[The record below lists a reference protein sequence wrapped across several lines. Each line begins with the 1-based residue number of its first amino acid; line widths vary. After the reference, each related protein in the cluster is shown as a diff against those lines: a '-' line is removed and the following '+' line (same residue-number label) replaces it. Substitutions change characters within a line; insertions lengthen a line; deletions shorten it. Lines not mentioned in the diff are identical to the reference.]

1 MHNRYGE
8 TRGAQNRQSAEGRAG
23 RQGDPGIT
31 RFYISAED
39 DMIKRF
45 GADKLTNMLAITAT
59 ESDGT
64 PIDNRLIS
72 KTVEIIQKRVESN
85 NYSIRKYLL
94 EYDDV
99 MNKMRE
105 IIYAQRRKVLMEED
119 VHDSIMDMVHEMI
132 GIVLETYA
140 SPTPKRRNGI
150 WQACRLHSQ
159 KYSISSSQ
167 GIRQAT
173 SHKELLE
180 MVTEQVLSRYNEIE
194 QELDEYTQ
202 SHEGVYR
209 SLRLEERIILLRSVD
224 RHWAMHIDAMDS
236 LRDGIGLR
244 AYGQSNP
251 LVAYR
256 TEGFAMFDEMVANIR
271 ESVVRSIFRVTTKR
285 QANYNAPKRTLSKK
299 EREEYQKKLY
309 EKGKKPATYYTKQ
322 KIGRNDP
329 CPCGSGKKYKYCC
342 GAN

>member
-1 MHNRYGE
+1 
-8 TRGAQNRQSAEGRAG
+8 
-23 RQGDPGIT
+23 
-31 RFYISAED
+31 
-39 DMIKRF
+39 MIKRF

-140 SPTPKRRNGI
+140 SPHAKKEEWDLAGLSTSFSEIFNFK
-150 WQACRLHSQ
+150 L
-159 KYSISSSQ
+159 Q

-329 CPCGSGKKYKYCC
+329 CPCGSGKKYKNCC